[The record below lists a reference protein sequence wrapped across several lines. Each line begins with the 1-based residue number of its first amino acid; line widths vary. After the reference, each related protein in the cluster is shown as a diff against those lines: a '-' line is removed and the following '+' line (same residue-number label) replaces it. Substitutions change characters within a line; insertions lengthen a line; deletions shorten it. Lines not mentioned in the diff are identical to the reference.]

1 MAPVVA
7 ENNHRPQPQT
17 SKQIKHLAP
26 INNQPTNLKPTHP
39 HKKNTRLDLLK
50 KTEPTANKHLPMT
63 SFETQRTYTSL
74 TSCSASSADSNNHAS
89 NARVNPWTGRPLRNT
104 SFGGRH
110 SNDWLFGSV
119 AVKKSIKKGVKRV
132 LHHE

>member
-1 MAPVVA
+1 
-7 ENNHRPQPQT
+7 
-17 SKQIKHLAP
+17 
-26 INNQPTNLKPTHP
+26 
-39 HKKNTRLDLLK
+39 
-50 KTEPTANKHLPMT
+50 MT

-74 TSCSASSADSNNHAS
+74 TSCSATSADSNNPNS
-89 NARVNPWTGRPLRNT
+89 NDNSRINPWTGRPLRNT

-132 LHHE
+132 LSHNHSAE

>member
-1 MAPVVA
+1 M
-7 ENNHRPQPQT
+7 
-17 SKQIKHLAP
+17 K
-26 INNQPTNLKPTHP
+26 
-39 HKKNTRLDLLK
+39 
-50 KTEPTANKHLPMT
+50 

-74 TSCSASSADSNNHAS
+74 TSCSASSADSNTNHTTA
-89 NARVNPWTGRPLRNT
+89 NNNLNPWTGRPLRNT

-132 LHHE
+132 LSHHSAE

>member
-1 MAPVVA
+1 M
-7 ENNHRPQPQT
+7 
-17 SKQIKHLAP
+17 K
-26 INNQPTNLKPTHP
+26 
-39 HKKNTRLDLLK
+39 
-50 KTEPTANKHLPMT
+50 

-74 TSCSASSADSNNHAS
+74 TSCSASSADSNNK
-89 NARVNPWTGRPLRNT
+89 NANNDRVNPWTGRPLRNT

>member
-1 MAPVVA
+1 M
-7 ENNHRPQPQT
+7 
-17 SKQIKHLAP
+17 K
-26 INNQPTNLKPTHP
+26 
-39 HKKNTRLDLLK
+39 
-50 KTEPTANKHLPMT
+50 

-74 TSCSASSADSNNHAS
+74 TSCSASSADSNNNHTHNIDT

-132 LHHE
+132 LSHHSAE

>member
-1 MAPVVA
+1 M
-7 ENNHRPQPQT
+7 
-17 SKQIKHLAP
+17 K
-26 INNQPTNLKPTHP
+26 
-39 HKKNTRLDLLK
+39 
-50 KTEPTANKHLPMT
+50 

-74 TSCSASSADSNNHAS
+74 TSCSASSADSNNS
-89 NARVNPWTGRPLRNT
+89 NSNNNIRVNPWTGRPLRNT

-132 LHHE
+132 LSHNHAAERTREGN

>member
-1 MAPVVA
+1 M
-7 ENNHRPQPQT
+7 
-17 SKQIKHLAP
+17 K
-26 INNQPTNLKPTHP
+26 
-39 HKKNTRLDLLK
+39 
-50 KTEPTANKHLPMT
+50 

-74 TSCSASSADSNNHAS
+74 TSCSASSADSNTNPS
-89 NARVNPWTGRPLRNT
+89 ARVNPWTGRPLRNT

-132 LHHE
+132 LSHNHAAE

>member
-1 MAPVVA
+1 MTTVVTR
-7 ENNHRPQPQT
+7 ETILIKQNH
-17 SKQIKHLAP
+17 
-26 INNQPTNLKPTHP
+26 PT
-39 HKKNTRLDLLK
+39 KKTRLHLLK
-50 KTEPTANKHLPMT
+50 KTEPTADKHLPMK

-74 TSCSASSADSNNHAS
+74 TSCSASSADSNNHS
-89 NARVNPWTGRPLRNT
+89 NVNNNNRVNPWTGRPLRNT

>member
-1 MAPVVA
+1 M
-7 ENNHRPQPQT
+7 
-17 SKQIKHLAP
+17 K
-26 INNQPTNLKPTHP
+26 
-39 HKKNTRLDLLK
+39 
-50 KTEPTANKHLPMT
+50 

-74 TSCSASSADSNNHAS
+74 TSCSASSADSNNNHLSS
-89 NARVNPWTGRPLRNT
+89 NPNVRVNPWTGRPLRNT

-132 LHHE
+132 LSHHSAE